1 MQIAVC
7 SAVGDAPVMLIWE
20 DLMKR
25 YRGMVFACM
34 AVAVFALTAGQARAQ
49 ILPCSSSVATLLST
63 LVNGCTIDDKLF
75 ANFSATVAG
84 NDVSALLTLTSV
96 DDGDILREEFSLGLP
111 VALPGG
117 LLDFVSID
125 VPLIVGYS
133 VTVLD
138 PLFLITDIHLGL
150 TGETEGFVTETV
162 TSGLDVLAVLQ
173 VGTNPLGGS
182 FGNTADAFF
191 EGVNTIA
198 VVKEITDI
206 DLFTGGNTIQQ
217 AVTQARVEQVPE
229 PASLLLLAGALF
241 GMAAVRR
248 KLQA

>member
-1 MQIAVC
+1 MQIAIRSGGGNVP
-7 SAVGDAPVMLIWE
+7 AKPIWE

-34 AVAVFALTAGQARAQ
+34 AAAVFSLTAGQARAQ
-49 ILPCSSSVATLLST
+49 ILPCSSTVGTLLST

-75 ANFSATVAG
+75 ANFTATVAG
-84 NDVSALLTLTSV
+84 SDVSALLSLTSL

-111 VALPGG
+111 LALPIFD
-117 LLDFVSID
+117 LVSID

-206 DLFTGGNTIQQ
+206 DVFTGGNTIQQ
-217 AVTQARVEQVPE
+217 AVTQARVVDVPE

-248 KLQA
+248 KLQT